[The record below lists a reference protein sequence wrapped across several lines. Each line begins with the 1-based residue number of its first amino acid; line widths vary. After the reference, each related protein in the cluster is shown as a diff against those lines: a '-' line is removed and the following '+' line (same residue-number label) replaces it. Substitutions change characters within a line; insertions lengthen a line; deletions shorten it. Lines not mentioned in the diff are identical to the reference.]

1 MRVNSYYQFFD
12 PYWISHRQA
21 PGSWSSTPQSRSATC
36 RPVVKTT
43 TKWFRSFESS
53 KVYVGFTMITQ
64 LHMVITC
71 YKSVTYLSHEI
82 AVMYH
87 SWACLIFILIKTIHL
102 GEVVVWPQE
111 KAFKIPF
118 WDTFETLF
126 HNTKCWVVWLYCV
139 LVYITG
145 WPTIWMSQNSTTN

>member
-1 MRVNSYYQFFD
+1 MKA
-12 PYWISHRQA
+12 PYETSENPASFWLRCSMKNHKKLIQKLRKQQGICGFHDDY
-21 PGSWSSTPQSRSATC
+21 
-36 RPVVKTT
+36 PVTY
-43 TKWFRSFESS
+43 S
-53 KVYVGFTMITQ
+53 
-64 LHMVITC
+64 

-111 KAFKIPF
+111 KATKIPF

-126 HNTKCWVVWLYCV
+126 HKFHNTKCWVV
-139 LVYITG
+139 
-145 WPTIWMSQNSTTN
+145 